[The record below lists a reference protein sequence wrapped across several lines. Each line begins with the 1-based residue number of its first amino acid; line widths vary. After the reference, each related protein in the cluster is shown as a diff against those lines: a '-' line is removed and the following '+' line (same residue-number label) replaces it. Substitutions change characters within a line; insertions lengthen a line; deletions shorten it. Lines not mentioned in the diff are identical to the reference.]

1 MSSNYSFLIKL
12 FVILILYQ
20 SSFCDDPCIYKEK
33 RTQTQTNTTDANY
46 LSYINSEDGKK
57 QKCFSLSK
65 SDVFTSK
72 CCYDTTNKLCIK
84 EPSGSSTTIECP
96 QNSQVINNCGMAG
109 FYQPVSAERC
119 TEISLV
125 DGFCCFLKTKTKGNA
140 CVRKKEIDED
150 DKNKVSDDII
160 KYLKRLSTPVEESE
174 IESLKCEGNFL
185 KYFLFYISFLFSFI
199 MI

>member
-1 MSSNYSFLIKL
+1 
-12 FVILILYQ
+12 
-20 SSFCDDPCIYKEK
+20 
-33 RTQTQTNTTDANY
+33 
-46 LSYINSEDGKK
+46 
-57 QKCFSLSK
+57 
-65 SDVFTSK
+65 
-72 CCYDTTNKLCIK
+72 
-84 EPSGSSTTIECP
+84 
-96 QNSQVINNCGMAG
+96 MAG

-125 DGFCCFLKTKTKGNA
+125 DGFYCFLKTKTKGNA